1 MTRARRESFAEQRE
15 RRAAVD
21 DPEIVFAAAARFLE
35 ARARSVGEVRRRL
48 SQAGYRADLIEGA
61 IARLVEIGVLD
72 DDAFA
77 RSWVES
83 RDRARPRGESALRRE
98 LALKGVGRETIDVA
112 LDARRQ
118 GEQIGRLGAAGAVG
132 GPVDGPPDV
141 PPDEAA
147 AWRLLERRG
156 TALRR
161 VPDVRARRQKAY
173 ALLARN
179 GFDPGT
185 CSSVAAAWVGP
196 REDDGDSGSE

>member
-1 MTRARRESFAEQRE
+1 MTRPRRESFAERRE

-21 DPEIVFAAAARFLE
+21 DPEVVFAAAARFLE

-48 SQAGYRADLIEGA
+48 AQAGYQSDLIEGA
-61 IARLVEIGVLD
+61 ITRLADLGVLD

-98 LALKGVGRETIDVA
+98 LALKGVGRETIDLA
-112 LDARRQ
+112 LEARRQ
-118 GEQIGRLGAAGAVG
+118 GEQIGRLGEAAAF
-132 GPVDGPPDV
+132 DGPPEV

-156 TALRR
+156 AALRR
-161 VPDVRARRQKAY
+161 AADPRVRRQKAY

-196 REDDGDSGSE
+196 REDDGEGGPE